1 MTRTERTY
9 YLVYGLYN
17 VSWSAIGPMYALFLL
32 GRGLDL
38 LEINLVLATYLI
50 TAFVFEVPTGA
61 VADVFGRKA
70 SFLLSCVVRAGAF
83 ALYSVS
89 DSFAEFLF
97 AEFIDAVGTTLAT
110 GALDA
115 WAVDGMHSEGDE
127 RPADRFFAR
136 AQILAR
142 LLMIVSGLLGGY
154 LAASG
159 MHWPWLLGTACF
171 SLTAVLGALLMRE
184 PPRAQAGAQHRP
196 SLLATLAGGLRTVR
210 VSPLLRRLCLL
221 TLIASFAVMPAYQ
234 LWQPRL
240 QSLTEQGV
248 WVMGWVWALIN
259 LANVAGSALVSRLD
273 GRIARERILAFVALW
288 RGATLAAAALATGFF
303 PALGAI
309 LLWEIGFGLSEPLFQ
324 AWMNE
329 NVDSA
334 QRATVLSV
342 RSMSFTLGGATGL
355 VCLGFVARADGIP
368 AAWLWSAAILAATVA
383 GYVGLGRLQGASCPE
398 MRGQA
403 AA

>member
-9 YLVYGLYN
+9 YLVFGLYN

-50 TAFVFEVPTGA
+50 TAFLFEVPTGA
-61 VADVFGRKA
+61 VADVFGRKV
-70 SFLLSCVVRAGAF
+70 SFLLSCVVRAAAF

-115 WAVDGMHSEGDE
+115 WAVDGMRGEGDE

-136 AQILAR
+136 AHILAR
-142 LLMIVSGLLGGY
+142 LSMILSGLLGGY
-154 LAASG
+154 LATIG
-159 MHWPWLLGTACF
+159 MRGPWLLGSACF
-171 SLTAVLGALLMRE
+171 TLTAVLGALLMRE
-184 PPRAQAGAQHRP
+184 PPRSRSSDGRRP
-196 SLLATLAGGLRTVR
+196 SLRATLAHGLRTVR

-221 TLIASFAVMPAYQ
+221 TLVASFAVMPAYH

-240 QSLTEQGV
+240 QGLTQEGV
-248 WVMGWVWALIN
+248 WVMGWAWALLN
-259 LANVAGSALVSRLD
+259 LANVAGGVLVARLD
-273 GRIARERILAFVALW
+273 GRFARERILGMVALW
-288 RGATLAAAALATGFF
+288 RSATLAAAALATAFF

-309 LLWEIGFGLSEPLFQ
+309 LLWEIGFGLSEPLVQ

-329 NVDSA
+329 HVDSA
-334 QRATVLSV
+334 ERATVLSV
-342 RSMSFTLGGATGL
+342 RSMAFTLGGAVGL
-355 VCLGFVARADGIP
+355 VCLGLVARSEGIP
-368 AAWLWSAAILAATVA
+368 TAWLCAAAVLAATFV
-383 GYVGLGRLQGASCPE
+383 GYLGLGGMGSAKPAAVRHT
-398 MRGQA
+398 A